1 MDELILEALRRADEQ
16 IAQPG
21 FMCPELYRATFCGAA
36 DKMIHLLSETGR
48 NSSQHARKQFHRL
61 HLYCNVGSTIS
72 CISVPDKHDG
82 EPCSREEVSAR
93 RNTVLHIAAGQGHVD
108 LVRRLFEHEGA
119 AQLLRRRNSKSE
131 TALHL
136 AARGGHHETVTDLI
150 TRIRDHKV
158 LQVLLQKNNKGDTAL
173 HVAARHGRQPV
184 VETLMEEYP
193 ALSCVVNHAGESP
206 LYLAV
211 ISRSVVAVEALLRC
225 PTASPSGPNRQNA
238 LHAAVLQSAG

>member
-1 MDELILEALRRADEQ
+1 
-16 IAQPG
+16 
-21 FMCPELYRATFCGAA
+21 MCPELYRATFCGAA
-36 DKMIHLLSETGR
+36 DEMIHLLSET
-48 NSSQHARKQFHRL
+48 
-61 HLYCNVGSTIS
+61 
-72 CISVPDKHDG
+72 VPDKHDG
-82 EPCSREEVSAR
+82 EPCSREEVSAG

-193 ALSCVVNHAGESP
+193 ALSCVVNRAGESP

-238 LHAAVLQSAG
+238 LHAAVLQSADSQNLTPFLTESPVRGWFSSWVIHCLDNT